1 MSKNTQR
8 VIAIAQ
14 ERFEES
20 LANIASVERTPF
32 AAEAQGDAVK
42 PGEMYLANE
51 SAFVTAH
58 FNEPLTTYAV
68 SYQDNSGISALLDF
82 LAPPVP
88 VSRRFTYK
96 ERIQAEAF
104 LADSANGDLRA
115 IGGEFQTVKFTGKET
130 LGRTDNRGLRIRIDL
145 DEVSDPDS
153 VLAGGVPAYQARA
166 VEQIK
171 TRLIRNSALRAI
183 ALYQAAA
190 VNTAKTWDA
199 TAGKD
204 PDQDLLNDLVTGTT
218 ARGFQSNRVLF
229 GHTAWTKR
237 MLSHRAQNNAGGYTS
252 AAFTP
257 DDLAGYLGL
266 DEVLINKSRYLSG
279 SSLAEVVGALVLEFF
294 AEQGANLDDSSNVK
308 RFVSPTDGGTDFR
321 VYVQPVTSK
330 LIDITVEK
338 YEVIKVTSNLGIRT
352 LTIS

>member
-8 VIAIAQ
+8 AEAIAQ
-14 ERFEES
+14 ERFQES
-20 LANIASVERTPF
+20 LANIASIERTPF
-32 AAEAQGDAVK
+32 APQAEGDAVK

-51 SAFVTAH
+51 SAFITAH

-68 SYQDNSGISALLDF
+68 GWKDQSGVADLLDF

-96 ERIQAEAF
+96 EFIQQEQF
-104 LADSANGDLRA
+104 QADSANGDLRA
-115 IGGEFQTVKFTGKET
+115 IGAEFPTVKFTGKET

-166 VEQIK
+166 VELMK

-190 VNTAKTWDA
+190 VNTAKTWDT

-204 PDQDLLNDLVTGTT
+204 PDQDVISDLLTGAN
-218 ARGFQSNRVLF
+218 ARGFGSNRVLY

-237 MLSHRAQNNAGGYTS
+237 MLSHRAQNTAGGYAS
-252 AAFTP
+252 ASLTIEQV
-257 DDLAGYLGL
+257 AGLLGV
-266 DEVLINKSRYLSG
+266 DEAMVNKSRYLSG
-279 SSLAEVVGALVLEFF
+279 SSLAEVVGGLVLEFF
-294 AEQGANLDDSSNVK
+294 STPGASLEDPSNVK

-330 LIDITVEK
+330 LIDISVEK

-352 LTIS
+352 LTIN

>member
-8 VIAIAQ
+8 AVAIAQ
-14 ERFEES
+14 ERFQES

-51 SAFVTAH
+51 SAFITAH

-68 SYQDNSGISALLDF
+68 GYQDNSGIAALLDF

-96 ERIQAEAF
+96 EFIQAEAF
-104 LADSANGDLRA
+104 LADSVNGDLRA
-115 IGGEFQTVKFTGKET
+115 IGGEFLTVKFTGKET

-204 PDQDLLNDLVTGTT
+204 PDQDLMNDLVTATT
-218 ARGFQSNRVLF
+218 ARGFQSNNVLF

-237 MLSHRAQNNAGGYTS
+237 MLSHRAQNNAGGYAS
-252 AAFTP
+252 A
-257 DDLAGYLGL
+257 DLTIEQLAAYLGL
-266 DEVLINKSRYLSG
+266 DQIMLNKSRYLSG
-279 SSLAEVVGALVLEFF
+279 STMTEVVGNLVLQFF
-294 AEQGANLDDSSNVK
+294 AEHSANLEDSSNVK

>member
-8 VIAIAQ
+8 AEAIAQ
-14 ERFEES
+14 ERFQES
-20 LANIASVERTPF
+20 LANIASIERTPF
-32 AAEAQGDAVK
+32 APQAEGDAVK

-51 SAFVTAH
+51 SAFITAH

-68 SYQDNSGISALLDF
+68 GWRDQSGVADLLDF

-96 ERIQAEAF
+96 EFIQAEAF

-115 IGGEFQTVKFTGKET
+115 IGGEFPTVKFTGKET

-166 VEQIK
+166 VELIK
-171 TRLIRNSALRAI
+171 TRLLRNSALRAI

-204 PDQDLLNDLVTGTT
+204 PDQDLLNDIVTGTN

-257 DDLAGYLGL
+257 EELAGYLGL
-266 DEVLINKSRYLSG
+266 DQVMINKSRYLSG
-279 SSLAEVVGALVLEFF
+279 SSLTEVVGNLVLEFF
-294 AEQGANLDDSSNVK
+294 GDPASGIADPSNVK
-308 RFVSPTDGGTDFR
+308 RFVSTTDGGTDFR
-321 VYVQPVTSK
+321 VYVQQVTSK